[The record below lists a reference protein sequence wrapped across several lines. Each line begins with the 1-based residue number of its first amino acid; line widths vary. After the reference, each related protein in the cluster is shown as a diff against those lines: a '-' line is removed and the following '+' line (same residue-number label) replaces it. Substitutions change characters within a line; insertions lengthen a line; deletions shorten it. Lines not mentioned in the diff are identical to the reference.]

1 VYRPC
6 DLAGSPVL
14 AHAGRYELVPEPDV
28 RQPAPF
34 RRCFSL
40 FAACTD
46 DKNILKLIVV
56 SAVGSFS
63 GENQRGRLTEKKK
76 MGQDD
81 SLERDSL
88 ERNSLEH

>member
-1 VYRPC
+1 V
-6 DLAGSPVL
+6 
-14 AHAGRYELVPEPDV
+14 
-28 RQPAPF
+28 
-34 RRCFSL
+34 SL

-56 SAVGSFS
+56 SAVGSFN

-76 MGQDD
+76 MGQDG
-81 SLERDSL
+81 SL